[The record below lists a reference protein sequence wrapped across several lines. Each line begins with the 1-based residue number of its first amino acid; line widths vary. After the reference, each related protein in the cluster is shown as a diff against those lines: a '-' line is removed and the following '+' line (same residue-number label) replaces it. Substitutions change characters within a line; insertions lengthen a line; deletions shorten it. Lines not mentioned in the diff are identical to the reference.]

1 MNARDLARYYAIVR
15 LVFGGVLLVFPRI
28 GVKDL
33 VGSTDRRAKMVGR
46 MLAARDLVIGVGGYV
61 AVEDVPEQPGARAGR
76 VRPWVT
82 YAALADGVD
91 ALSILLAYKQLPR
104 WRRGV
109 MFSLAAGGAAWGGY
123 LISQLDE

>member
-15 LVFGGVLLVFPRI
+15 LGFGGVLLVFPRI

-46 MLAARDLVIGVGGYV
+46 MLAARDLVIGVGGFV
-61 AVEDVPEQPGARAGR
+61 AVEDEQPPGARAGR